1 MLLPSGET
9 YEYAQAHVD
18 RLLKIEEHADDMCRV
33 VLEGDPDTDPELGP
47 PLRVWFP
54 ELPEGLQRINE
65 TLSQIREGGR
75 KVWPDMSP
83 FWCKTIA
90 LCYFANRRNQIF
102 RVGRR
107 GGKSSS
113 ICRVAIYECTEGE
126 HEIPAGDTGVF
137 AIISALLPQAK
148 DRIKTLVALCKALDI
163 PHKATQTEIKFDWR
177 NTEIR
182 CFAATKEAVVS
193 FTSIGAICDEEAL
206 WRDEEGT
213 NPAAEILENLRPTMA
228 TMPNAKLWH
237 ISAPW
242 STLDVHYAAFER
254 GLQPDQICFYAPTW
268 EANPTITEEASHEL
282 EPDEQTWERQY
293 KAIPAAAD
301 ETKFFNAALIDQ
313 ARKVYLQTPEADVK
327 AGGDLAFRK
336 DSAAVCVVSGSTDW
350 ARLEFER
357 SWTPQKGQPL
367 RPSEVIGDI
376 VRAATQAGADALCAD
391 LHYIESVREET
402 DALDVELVEF
412 PTDPERIGKAYVK
425 LRVMFARGKVDL
437 SRASDK
443 FIAQLKETTVVFT
456 QTGMHVKN
464 PRSKAL
470 GHGDIVSAFVA
481 GNWALGRSRLSG
493 KAASRARRIQS
504 ARHNPKEGEWSD
516 LPPRD

>member
-1 MLLPSGET
+1 MITKGPDT
-9 YEYAQAHVD
+9 YQYAQDHVD
-18 RLLKIEEHADDMCRV
+18 RLVKIEEHANDTYRV

-47 PLRVWFP
+47 PIRVWFP
-54 ELPEGLQRINE
+54 ELPEGLQRMNE
-65 TLSQIREGGR
+65 TLSGIREGNR
-75 KVWPDMSP
+75 QVWPDMSP
-83 FWCKTIA
+83 FWVKTIA
-90 LCYFANRRNQIF
+90 LCYFAGRLNNLF

-113 ICRVAIYECTEGE
+113 ICRVALYECLEGD
-126 HEIPAGDTGVF
+126 HQIPAGDTGVF

-163 PHKATQTEIKFDWR
+163 QYKATQTEIKFEGK

-193 FTSIGAICDEEAL
+193 FTCIGAVCDEEAL

-213 NPAAEILENLRPTMA
+213 NPAAEILENLRPTTA
-228 TMPNAKLWH
+228 TMPNAKIWH

-242 STLDVHYAAFER
+242 STLDVHYLAFER
-254 GLQPDQICFYAPTW
+254 GLQRDQICFYAPSW
-268 EANPTITEEASHEL
+268 VANPTLTEEKTHEL
-282 EPDEQTWERQY
+282 EPDDPTWERQY
-293 KAIPAAAD
+293 KAIPSAAD

-313 ARKVYLQTPEADVK
+313 ARKIYLQTPEADTK

-336 DSAAVCVVSGSTDW
+336 DSAAVCVVSGNNDF
-350 ARLEFER
+350 ARLEFEK
-357 SWTPQKGQPL
+357 SWTPERGRPL
-367 RPSEVIGDI
+367 RPTEVIGEI
-376 VRAATQAGADALCAD
+376 VRIATQAGADSLCAD

-402 DALDVELVEF
+402 DMAEIALLEF
-412 PTDPERIGKAYVK
+412 PTDSERIGKAYVK
-425 LRVMFARGKVDL
+425 LRVMFARGKIDL
-437 SRASDK
+437 SKASDK
-443 FIAQLKETTVVFT
+443 LIAQLKETTVVFN

-481 GNWALGRSRLSG
+481 GTWALGGIRTIG
-493 KAASRARRIQS
+493 KAATGKRRIKS
-504 ARHNPKEGEWSD
+504 ARHEPAKDEWSD
-516 LPPRD
+516 LPPED